1 MKRTSKVTT
10 AKEFN
15 HKTYEL
21 DPDAS
26 DQGIELEARPMPHSW
41 TVFHHDFYDRESAE
55 P

>member
-10 AKEFN
+10 AQEFN

-26 DQGIELEARPMPHSW
+26 DRGIELEARPMPHSGDS
-41 TVFHHDFYDRESAE
+41 FS